1 VTLKLASIVPVWILV
16 LAATLTVAA
25 LTEGLTFFTWLP
37 IVLAASIIL
46 TFCVQ
51 LGIQRKDGFNDRL
64 ALSAGGAFVIVATA
78 AIILWVV
85 R

>member
-16 LAATLTVAA
+16 LAATLTVAV
-25 LTEGLTFFTWLP
+25 LTEGLTFFTWQP
-37 IVLAASIIL
+37 IV
-46 TFCVQ
+46 